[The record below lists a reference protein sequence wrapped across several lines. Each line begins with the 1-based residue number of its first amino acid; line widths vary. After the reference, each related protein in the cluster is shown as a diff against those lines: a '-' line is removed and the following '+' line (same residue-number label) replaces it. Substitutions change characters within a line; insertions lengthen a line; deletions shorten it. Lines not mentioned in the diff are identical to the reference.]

1 MKASAASVGE
11 RDAALRML
19 AGRRPPTD
27 RDRAVER
34 FQRLISIGALDP
46 AGLFVVR
53 GGSGAILGSILVS
66 VMPGALGL
74 AWPPCAVRRNRSTI
88 EDSLVNAACAW
99 LRGSG
104 VKVCQ
109 AFAGNDDPESFA
121 ALPRAGFP
129 NPTRLVELRRA
140 ATGDPPP
147 IRRLAFEVFSESN
160 RAAFLRTLLATFEGS
175 LDCPEANGARS
186 TSELL
191 AGYEELPTDD
201 FHLVRSGDEPAGGL
215 LLNESANGSDG
226 EIAYLGLAPNF
237 RGRGLGS
244 ELVSF
249 ARGWSMKLGHAA
261 LALSVDER
269 NAPAI
274 RIYETHGFQA
284 SGARSVFLASWSE
297 VS

>member
-1 MKASAASVGE
+1 VKASAASVGE

-19 AGRRPPTD
+19 AGPRPPAD
-27 RDRAVER
+27 RDRSVER

-74 AWPPCAVRRNRSTI
+74 AWPPCAVRADRSAI
-88 EDSLVNAACAW
+88 EDSLVEAAGAW
-99 LRGSG
+99 LRARG

-109 AFAGNDDPESFA
+109 AFAGSDDHESFA
-121 ALPRAGFP
+121 AFTRAGFT

-140 ATGDPPP
+140 ATDEPPP
-147 IRRLAFEVFSESN
+147 IRRLAFEPLSESN
-160 RAAFLRTLLATFEGS
+160 RTAFHRMLLATFEGS
-175 LDCPEANGARS
+175 LDCPEANGSRS

-191 AGYEELPTDD
+191 AGYEELPTDG
-201 FHLVRSGDEPAGGL
+201 FQLVRCGDESAGVL
-215 LLNESANGSDG
+215 LLSESANGSEG
-226 EIAYLGLAPNF
+226 EIAYLGLAPTF

-249 ARGWSMKLGHAA
+249 ARRWSMKSGHAS

-274 RIYETHGFQA
+274 RIYETHGFQV
-284 SGARSVFLASWSE
+284 SGARSVFLACWSE